1 MRELP
6 LLPLLH
12 DDGNC
17 VRRVPLFA
25 GLTAAQQDLVAQ
37 VARPRQWDSGEVVR
51 GAGARADEMLV
62 VHTGKVKLSRTLPS
76 GKERLLRVLEPGD
89 TLDEHTFLHPEA
101 TTDTAEALAQ
111 TRMCAFSHAALT
123 DLVRQYPEIAVR
135 MLDTLAGRLEDAER
149 QLALSTINVD
159 SRLADYLLQLPS
171 LPGAARGTTAD
182 LALSAG
188 PAAAPAALRVRLP
201 LPKKDV
207 ASYLGTTPES
217 LSRSLK
223 RLTAKGLLQESNG
236 IVSILD
242 PAGLEDELA
251 EL

>member
-1 MRELP
+1 M
-6 LLPLLH
+6 
-12 DDGNC
+12 
-17 VRRVPLFA
+17 
-25 GLTAAQQDLVAQ
+25 
-37 VARPRQWDSGEVVR
+37 
-51 GAGARADEMLV
+51 
-62 VHTGKVKLSRTLPS
+62 
-76 GKERLLRVLEPGD
+76 
-89 TLDEHTFLHPEA
+89 
-101 TTDTAEALAQ
+101 
-111 TRMCAFSHAALT
+111 
-123 DLVRQYPEIAVR
+123 
-135 MLDTLAGRLEDAER
+135 
-149 QLALSTINVD
+149 D